1 MDSNS
6 VLIFNIKVMPKRDKI
21 IIKGARVHNL
31 KNLNVEIPKNKLV
44 VITGLSGS
52 GKSSLAF
59 DTIFAEGQRQ
69 YVESLSSY
77 ARQFIGVMDKPDVDQ
92 IEGLSPVIAIDQK
105 STSNNPRSTVGTIT
119 EIYDYLRL
127 LFARIGHIHCPSCND
142 EISKLSADQI
152 IEKILE
158 LPKQTRITVL
168 SPIVMNKKGN
178 LDHLIKKMKKAN
190 FYQLRLDGK
199 IYSMKDLEDMIINEE
214 EAHDLDVVVD
224 HVFVE
229 RVRPEKLLQSAIY
242 KAIKSALDL
251 SNGMVRVL
259 RKDNNQEYLYSQHL
273 SCSKCDVNLPEI
285 ELRSFSFNS
294 PFGACTKCMGLGIR
308 LEIDPKLVIFNPKLT
323 IEQGAIKVW
332 SRLTSNQP
340 LQHKILAAFAK
351 EHKLPLN
358 KAVNKMKQSDIDL
371 VLYGSEED
379 KEYEIS
385 GKKHQYDG
393 IIPFL
398 EKKYRETDSDYIQK
412 EIEDYMRESICP
424 DCQGK
429 RLKPE
434 SLAVTVIDKNI
445 ADLVNMDLQSLH
457 DWFVNLEKDSKKVK
471 GKMALTETEYKIAQ
485 QLIKEIKRRIEYLI
499 QVSLDYLTLDRSATT
514 LSGGEAQRIRL
525 AKQISSSL
533 TEIIYVLDE
542 PSIGL
547 HQRDNHRLIETL
559 KKLRDMGNTVI
570 VVEHD
575 QAIMDDADVVIDIGP
590 GAGEYGG
597 KLVDIGPLS
606 KIMKNK
612 ESLTGL
618 YLSGK
623 YKIETRKKYR
633 NGNSKIL
640 TVKGATANNLQNIDV
655 KFPLGKF
662 VAVTG
667 VSGSGKSTL
676 VTDILSR
683 ALAKHFY
690 RAKEQPVEHKE
701 ITGISNLDKVI
712 TVDQSPIGRT
722 PRSNPATYTGVF
734 TYIRDLF
741 TQVPEAKMRGFDAG
755 KFSFNVVGGRCEGCA
770 GEGLVKIEMQ
780 FLPDVYVE
788 CEECHGRRY
797 TKEALEINYRGKNIA
812 DILEMPV
819 EEARRFFAEI
829 PIIHEKLRILYD
841 VGLGYIKL
849 GQPATT
855 LSGGEAQRVKLA
867 TELSRRATGKTLYIL
882 DEPTTGLH
890 FDDINR
896 LLGVLHKLVDKGNTV
911 LVIEHNLDVIKQAD
925 WVIDMGPEGGDKGGE
940 IVAQGTPKD
949 IAKVRNSYTGQYLKK
964 VKI

>member
-1 MDSNS
+1 
-6 VLIFNIKVMPKRDKI
+6 MPKQDKI

-31 KNLNVEIPKNKLV
+31 KNINVEIPKNKFV

-69 YVESLSSY
+69 YLESLSSY
-77 ARQFIGVMDKPDVDQ
+77 ARQFIGLMDKPDVDQ

-127 LFARIGHIHCPSCND
+127 LFARIGQIHCPSCGQA
-142 EISKLSADQI
+142 IKKLTADQI
-152 IEKILE
+152 VAMAYQ
-158 LPKQTRITVL
+158 LPPQTRVAIL
-168 SPIVMNKKGN
+168 APIVIAKKGK
-178 LDHLIKKMKKAN
+178 LDHLIKKMKKAE

-199 IYSMKDLEDMIINEE
+199 IYSVNELEKMVIDE
-214 EAHDLDVVVD
+214 EAEHNLDVLID
-224 HVFVE
+224 YVFIEKVG
-229 RVRPEKLLQSAIY
+229 PEK
-242 KAIKSALDL
+242 IKKTALYEAVAKALDL
-251 SNGMVRVL
+251 TNGMVTIL
-259 RKDNNQEYLYSQHL
+259 RRDNNQEQTYSQHL
-273 SCSKCDVNLPEI
+273 HCPKCNLNLPEI

-294 PFGACTKCMGLGIR
+294 PVGACPKCTGLGVR
-308 LEIDPKLVIFNPKLT
+308 LEIDPQLVIFNPRLT

-332 SRLTSNQP
+332 TRLTSNQP
-340 LQHKILAAFAK
+340 IMHKILAAAAK
-351 EHKLPLN
+351 AHKAPLDKPVEKIRKEELN
-358 KAVNKMKQSDIDL
+358 VILYGTGDEEFDIDA
-371 VLYGSEED
+371 
-379 KEYEIS
+379 
-385 GKKHQYDG
+385 KKHKFEG

-398 EKKYRETDSDYIQK
+398 EKKYRETDSEYVQK
-412 EIEDYMRESICP
+412 EIEDYMREIICP
-424 DCQGK
+424 TCGGK

-434 SLAVTVIDKNI
+434 SLAVTVLDKNI
-445 ADLVNMDLQSLH
+445 ADLVNLDLQSL
-457 DWFVNLEKDSKKVK
+457 FNLFDQMEKDSKAGK
-471 GKMALTETEYKIAQ
+471 GKLVLTENEYKIAQ
-485 QLIKEIKRRIEYLI
+485 QLIKEVKRRLEYLNS
-499 QVSLDYLTLDRSATT
+499 VSLDYLTLDRSATT
-514 LSGGEAQRIRL
+514 LAGGEAQRIRL

-547 HQRDNHRLIETL
+547 HQRDNKRLIEAL

-575 QAIMDDADVVIDIGP
+575 RAIMEEADLIIDIGP

-597 KLVDIGPLS
+597 KLVDIGS
-606 KIMKNK
+606 IDKIKKNK

-623 YKIETRKKYR
+623 YKIEARKNYR
-633 NGNSKIL
+633 KGNNKFI
-640 TVKGATANNLQNIDV
+640 TVKGATANNLKNIEG
-655 KFPLGKF
+655 KIPLGKF
-662 VAVTG
+662 VAVSG

-676 VTDILSR
+676 IIDILSR
-683 ALAKHFY
+683 ALAKYFF
-690 RAKEQPVEHKE
+690 RAKEQPAAHKE
-701 ITGISNLDKVI
+701 IVGLDNLDKVV

-741 TQVPEAKMRGFDAG
+741 TQIPEAKMRGFDAG
-755 KFSFNVVGGRCEGCA
+755 KFSFNVVGGRCEACA
-770 GEGLVKIEMQ
+770 GEGLVRIEMQ

-788 CEECHGRRY
+788 CEECHGSRY
-797 TKEALEINYRGKNIA
+797 VKDALEIYYKGKNIA
-812 DILEMPV
+812 EVLDMPV
-819 EEARRFFAEI
+819 EEAKRFFSDI
-829 PIIHEKLRILYD
+829 PIIHEKLMILYD

-896 LLGVLHKLVDKGNTV
+896 LLGVLQKLVDKGNTV
-911 LVIEHNLDVIKQAD
+911 LVIEHNLDVIKSAD
-925 WVIDMGPEGGDKGGE
+925 WVIDMGPEGGDKGGF

-949 IAKVRNSYTGQYLKK
+949 IVKVKNSYTGQFLKK
-964 VKI
+964 MI

>member
-1 MDSNS
+1 MA
-6 VLIFNIKVMPKRDKI
+6 KRDKI
-21 IIKGARVHNL
+21 IIKGARVNNL
-31 KNLNVEIPKNKLV
+31 KNINVEIPKNKLV

-127 LFARIGHIHCPSCND
+127 LFARIGQIHCPNCGD
-142 EISKLSADQI
+142 EITKLGIDQI
-152 IEKILE
+152 VDKILE
-158 LPKQTRITVL
+158 MPKQTRITIL
-168 SPIVMNKKGN
+168 SPIVMNKKGK
-178 LDHLIKKMKKAN
+178 LDHLFKKMKKAN
-190 FYQLRLDGK
+190 FFQLRLDGK
-199 IYSMKDLEDMIINEE
+199 IYSVKELEDMIIDEDAE
-214 EAHDLDVVVD
+214 HDLDVVID

-229 RVRPEKLLQSAIY
+229 KVRPEKLSQSPLY
-242 KAIKSALDL
+242 VGIKSALDL
-251 SNGMVRVL
+251 ANGMVKFL
-259 RKDNNQEYLYSQHL
+259 RKDNNQEILFSQHL
-273 SCSKCDVNLPEI
+273 HCSKCDINLPEI

-294 PFGACTKCMGLGIR
+294 PFGACPRCTGLGIR
-308 LEIDPKLVIFNPKLT
+308 LEIDPKLVVFNPKLT
-323 IEQGAIKVW
+323 IEQGAIKVY

-351 EHKLPLN
+351 ANKVPLN
-358 KAVNKMKQSDIDL
+358 KAVSKMKKTELDL
-371 VLYGSEED
+371 VLYGTGSDE
-379 KEYEIS
+379 EYEI
-385 GKKHQYDG
+385 GDKKYQFEG

-398 EKKYRETDSDYIQK
+398 EKKYRESDSDYIQK
-412 EIEDYMRESICP
+412 EIEDYMRETICP

-434 SLAVTVIDKNI
+434 SLGVTVLDKNI
-445 ADLVNMDLQSLH
+445 ADLVNLDLQSLK
-457 DWFVNLEKDSKKVK
+457 DFFGQMESDSKKGK
-471 GKMALTETEYKIAQ
+471 GDKTLTETQYKISQ
-485 QLIKEIKRRIEYLI
+485 QLIKEIITRLGYLTE
-499 QVSLDYLTLDRSATT
+499 VSLDYLTLDRSSTT

-547 HQRDNHRLIETL
+547 HQRDNNRLISTL
-559 KKLRDMGNTVI
+559 KKLRDIGNTVI

-575 QAIMDDADVVIDIGP
+575 HAIMDEADVVIDIGP

-597 KLVDIGPLS
+597 QLVDIGPLS
-606 KIMKNK
+606 KIKKNK
-612 ESLTGL
+612 DSLTGL

-623 YKIETRKKYR
+623 YEIETRKSYR
-633 NGNSKIL
+633 KGNGNNI
-640 TVKGATANNLQNIDV
+640 TIKGASANNLQNIDV

-662 VAVTG
+662 ITVTG

-676 VTDILSR
+676 VTDILSK
-683 ALAKHFY
+683 ALAKHFH
-690 RAKEQPVEHKE
+690 RAKEQPTEHKE

-780 FLPDVYVE
+780 FLSDVYVE
-788 CEECHGRRY
+788 CEECHGSRY
-797 TKEALEINYRGKNIA
+797 LKEALEIHYKDKNISEVLA
-812 DILEMPV
+812 MPV
-819 EEARRFFAEI
+819 EEAKRFFSDV
-829 PIIHEKLRILYD
+829 PIIHEKLAILYD

-896 LLGVLHKLVDKGNTV
+896 LLGVLHKLVNKGNTV
-911 LVIEHNLDVIKQAD
+911 LVIEHNLDVVKQAD
-925 WVIDMGPEGGDKGGE
+925 WVIDMGPGGGDKGGK
-940 IVAQGTPKD
+940 IVVEGTPKD
-949 IAKVRNSYTGQYLKK
+949 VAKNKNSFTGQYLKK
-964 VKI
+964 MKI

>member
-1 MDSNS
+1 M
-6 VLIFNIKVMPKRDKI
+6 VKKDKI
-21 IIKGARVHNL
+21 VIKGARVHNL
-31 KNLNVEIPKNKLV
+31 KNINVEIPKNKFV

-69 YVESLSSY
+69 YMESLSSY
-77 ARQFIGVMDKPDVDQ
+77 ARQFMGVMDKPDVDQ

-127 LFARIGHIHCPSCND
+127 LFARIGIIRCPKCGAKI
-142 EISKLSADQI
+142 EKLSADQI
-152 IEKILE
+152 VEKILQ
-158 LPKQTRITVL
+158 LPPQTRIAVL
-168 SPIVMNKKGN
+168 APIVMAKRGK
-178 LDHLIKKMKKAN
+178 LDHLVKKMKKAQ

-199 IYSMKDLEDMIINEE
+199 LYAMNEIEKLLIDEDKE
-214 EAHDLDVVVD
+214 HDLDVLID
-224 HVFVE
+224 YVFVE
-229 RVRPEKLLQSAIY
+229 KMRPEKLRQSKLYLAV
-242 KAIKSALDL
+242 KSAVDL
-251 SNGMVRVL
+251 SNGMVKIW
-259 RKDNNQEYLYSQHL
+259 RKDNNAELLFSQHL
-273 SCSKCDVNLPEI
+273 HCANCDLNLPEI

-294 PFGACTKCMGLGIR
+294 PFGACPKCMGLGVN
-308 LEIDPKLVIFNPKLT
+308 LEIDPELVVLNPRLT
-323 IEQGAIKVW
+323 IEEGAIKVW
-332 SRLTSNQP
+332 TRLTSNQP
-340 LQHKILAAFAK
+340 LQHKIIEAMART
-351 EHKLPLN
+351 HHIPLN
-358 KAVNKMKQSDIDL
+358 KAVEKMSAKGGSASGGKKDLDLILYGTGNEEYDID
-371 VLYGSEED
+371 
-379 KEYEIS
+379 
-385 GKKHQYDG
+385 GKKHKFEG
-393 IIPFL
+393 VIPFL
-398 EKKYRETDSDYIQK
+398 EKKYKETDSDYVQK
-412 EIEDYMRESICP
+412 EIEDYMREIICP
-424 DCQGK
+424 ECKGK

-434 SLAVTVIDKNI
+434 SLAVTILEQSI
-445 ADLVNMDLQSLH
+445 ADLVKMDLQSL
-457 DWFVNLEKDSKKVK
+457 VNFFSAMEKDSKAKK
-471 GKMALTETEYKIAQ
+471 GKFALNENEFKIAG
-485 QLIKEIKRRIEYLI
+485 QLIREVRRRLEYLI
-499 QVSLDYLTLDRSATT
+499 AVSLDYLNLDRSATT
-514 LSGGEAQRIRL
+514 LAGGEAQRIRL

-547 HQRDNHRLIETL
+547 HQRDNNRLIETL

-575 QAIMDDADVVIDIGP
+575 QAIMEAADVVIDMGP

-597 KLVDIGPLS
+597 QVVDIGTLD
-606 KIMKNK
+606 KIKKNK

-623 YKIETRKKYR
+623 YKIEPRKSYR
-633 NGNSKIL
+633 KGNNKFV
-640 TVKGATANNLQNIDV
+640 TVKGATANNLKDLDV
-655 KFPLGKF
+655 KFPLGEF

-683 ALAKHFY
+683 ALAKYFY
-690 RAKEQPVEHKE
+690 RAKEQPAEHKE
-701 ITGISNLDKVI
+701 IVGLNNLDKVI

-741 TQVPEAKMRGFDAG
+741 TQIPEAKMRGFDAG
-755 KFSFNVVGGRCEGCA
+755 KFSFNVVGGRCETCS

-780 FLPDVYVE
+780 FLPDVYIE
-788 CEECHGRRY
+788 CEECHGKRY
-797 TKEALEINYRGKNIA
+797 TKEALEIHYRGKNIA
-812 DILEMPV
+812 DILDMPID
-819 EEARRFFAEI
+819 EAKRFFSDI
-829 PIIHEKLRILYD
+829 PIIHEKLMILCD
-841 VGLGYIKL
+841 VGLGYLKL

-896 LLGVLHKLVDKGNTV
+896 LLGVLQKLVDKGNTV
-911 LVIEHNLDVIKQAD
+911 LVIEHNLDVMKSAD
-925 WVIDMGPEGGDKGGE
+925 WIIDMGPEGGDKGGE
-940 IVAQGTPKD
+940 IVAQGTPKE
-949 IAKVRNSYTGQYLKK
+949 ITKVKSSYTGQYLKK
-964 VKI
+964 ILK